1 MAVTVDSQMA
11 SSVAANVNFAT
22 SLTYSFTNTAGT
34 YLVVG
39 AECNAQSANPAA
51 TITGVTYAGATV
63 TKYAATEAS
72 WDTGAR
78 SVGAFYTKQ
87 APATGANNVVV
98 SLSVSD
104 NIISGAISVTGAAAS
119 AAEANGT
126 ANTSGSSTVSPTLT
140 LTNVQASSLC
150 LAWYGH
156 GAAIQTA
163 LKPKVSCNRD
173 MGPFGESVNE
183 GVGLTTTVKIS
194 RATGGEVHIISGDAL
209 LVVGGVT
216 TWKRNEQVRP
226 LPGKWDGVA
235 ISATFICQKLPLIKI
250 ADLLP
255 PAELAKLVKNPVVLR
270 FDD

>member
-156 GAAIQTA
+156 GAAIQTPTLNA
-163 LKPKVSCNRD
+163 GQVQSAFVDVNANTAGNNYTLTRFTGSGTLSPTCTVSVADQWGCGA
-173 MGPFGESVNE
+173 MEILAVASSIAPMMSLM
-183 GVGLTTTVKIS
+183 GVGLGVRLLAAVQLRRPHS
-194 RATGGEVHIISGDAL
+194 RRRFFKSMCAM
-209 LVVGGVT
+209 
-216 TWKRNEQVRP
+216 
-226 LPGKWDGVA
+226 
-235 ISATFICQKLPLIKI
+235 
-250 ADLLP
+250 
-255 PAELAKLVKNPVVLR
+255 VLGPK
-270 FDD
+270 